1 LSSVTPFQGVEP
13 AKSIQGS
20 PSVSN
25 PIIMG
30 VRFRPKLM
38 TEFNVGSGSFS
49 PGANRRG
56 VAQPPSFIDAA
67 DGLVNGQE
75 LPDGAQGPG
84 VLLTADGGRYTG
96 TLFGA
101 KTHGEGELVFTTGMM
116 GYQESLT
123 DPSFA
128 GQVLTFT
135 YPLIGNYGIHQG
147 ASESKSV
154 WPRGV
159 VVRHAMTQPDHR
171 YSIGTVGELLRSHGV
186 PGIENIDTRAITRR
200 VRELGTVLCVFGP
213 QEDEHLLKTRL
224 NTLTSPDL
232 EDLVDEVSID
242 EPVLLNPGALDDLD
256 RPLPRLG
263 ALDCGIKYNILRNLC
278 RHFEVVWCPPNTPFS
293 VLSQDYDIDALFCSN
308 GPGDPA
314 HPGKAAIARETLGAA
329 VRANMPVMGICL
341 GHQLMGLASGLQTYK
356 MRYGHRGAN
365 QPVVDL
371 VTGSVSITSQNH
383 GFAVA
388 DPDAGML
395 AAHPSGACSPPGEN
409 MHGSEVR
416 VRYVNA
422 NDRTVEG
429 LDLVG
434 QPSFTVQFHPEA
446 CPGPHDAAPLF
457 GRFRDIVDAHL
468 GGGV

>member
-1 LSSVTPFQGVEP
+1 
-13 AKSIQGS
+13 
-20 PSVSN
+20 
-25 PIIMG
+25 MG

-38 TEFNVGSGSFS
+38 SEVNLGSGSFC

-56 VAQPPSFIDAA
+56 VDTPPSFFDAA
-67 DGLVNGQE
+67 DHLAQGTS
-75 LPDGAQGPG
+75 LPSGASGPG

-101 KTHGEGELVFTTGMM
+101 QQHGEGELVFTTGMM

-135 YPLIGNYGIHQG
+135 YPLIGNYGVHEG
-147 ASESKSV
+147 ASESGAV

-159 VVRHAMTQPDHR
+159 VVRHAMKQPDHR
-171 YSIGTVGELLRSHGV
+171 FSIGTVDELLRSHGV
-186 PGIENIDTRAITRR
+186 PGIENIDTRSITRR

-213 QEDEHLLKTRL
+213 EDDEALLKARL
-224 NTLTSPDL
+224 QSLTSPEL
-232 EDLVDEVSID
+232 EDLVEEVSID
-242 EPVLLNPGALDDLD
+242 APVVLNPGALDDLN

-278 RHFEVVWCPPNTPFS
+278 EHFEVVWCPPSTSFETLTESYN
-293 VLSQDYDIDALFCSN
+293 IDALFCSN

-314 HPGKAAIARETLGAA
+314 HPGKATMARHTLAAA
-329 VRANMPVMGICL
+329 VRAKMPVMGICL

-371 VTGSVSITSQNH
+371 VHGTVAITSQNH

-409 MHGSEVR
+409 TLGAEVK

-429 LDLVG
+429 LDIVG
-434 QPSFTVQFHPEA
+434 HPSFTVQFHPEA

-457 GRFRDIVDAHL
+457 KRFRDIVDEHL
-468 GGGV
+468 GGGR

>member
-1 LSSVTPFQGVEP
+1 MSELDVQTG
-13 AKSIQGS
+13 
-20 PSVSN
+20 
-25 PIIMG
+25 
-30 VRFRPKLM
+30 
-38 TEFNVGSGSFS
+38 TFS
-49 PGANRRG
+49 PGRNQRG
-56 VAQPPSFIDAA
+56 VSDAPAFLDAA
-67 DGLVNGQE
+67 DGLLHGVD
-75 LPDGAQGPG
+75 LPPPANGPG
-84 VLLTADGGRYTG
+84 VLLTADGGRYCG

-101 KTHGEGELVFTTGMM
+101 QGHGEGELVFTTGMM

-135 YPLIGNYGIHQG
+135 YPLIGNYGIHAG
-147 ASESKSV
+147 VSESAGV

-159 VVRHAMTQPDHR
+159 VVRHAMHQPDHR
-171 YSIGTVGELLRSHGV
+171 HSIATVADLLRLHNV
-186 PGIENIDTRAITRR
+186 PGIEGIDTRAITRR

-213 QEDEHLLKTRL
+213 EAEEELLQHRL
-224 NTLTSPDL
+224 KQLTSPDL
-232 EDLVDEVSID
+232 EDLVDQVSLSNAII
-242 EPVLLNPGALDDLD
+242 LNPGALDALD
-256 RPLPRLG
+256 HPLPRLG
-263 ALDCGIKYNILRNLC
+263 VLDCGIKYNILRNLC
-278 RHFEVVWCPPNTPFS
+278 LHFEVVWCPPETP
-293 VLSQDYDIDALFCSN
+293 YDVMVHEYQVDALFCSN

-314 HPGKAAIARETLGAA
+314 HPGKATMARNTLAQA
-329 VRANMPVMGICL
+329 VQAKLPVMGICL

-371 VTGSVSITSQNH
+371 KTGLVYITSQNH

-395 AAHPSGACSPPGEN
+395 AAHPSGACSPPAAN
-409 MHGSEVR
+409 QHGAEV
-416 VRYVNA
+416 VVSFVNA

-457 GRFRDIVDAHL
+457 KQFREIVDGTL
-468 GGGV
+468 GGGN

>member
-1 LSSVTPFQGVEP
+1 MS
-13 AKSIQGS
+13 KDGS
-20 PSVSN
+20 QY
-25 PIIMG
+25 
-30 VRFRPKLM
+30 
-38 TEFNVGSGSFS
+38 GSFS
-49 PGANRRG
+49 PGSRCRG
-56 VAQPPSFIDAA
+56 VGTTPTFFDAA
-67 DGLVNGQE
+67 DGLVYGEE
-75 LPDGAQGPG
+75 LPPSASGEGI
-84 VLLTADGGRYTG
+84 LLTADGGRYEG
-96 TLFGA
+96 SLFGA
-101 KTHGEGELVFTTGMM
+101 ETHGEGELVFTTGMM

-147 ASESKSV
+147 KSESSSV

-171 YSIGTVGELLRSHGV
+171 DSIATIGELMRLHGV
-186 PGIENIDTRAITRR
+186 PGIEGIDTRSITRR

-213 QEDEHLLKTRL
+213 KDSEQQLNTRL
-224 NTLTSPDL
+224 QQLTSPDL
-232 EDLVDEVSID
+232 EDLVDEVSINLPVILNEGAVD
-242 EPVLLNPGALDDLD
+242 ELN

-278 RHFEVVWCPPNTPFS
+278 RHFEVVWCPPNTDFTT
-293 VLSQDYDIDALFCSN
+293 LKNDYQIDALFCSN

-314 HPGKAAIARETLGAA
+314 HSGMASDAKNTLAAA
-329 VRANMPVMGICL
+329 VKDHMPVMGICL

-365 QPVVDL
+365 QPVIDL
-371 VTGSVSITSQNH
+371 ADGTVLITSQNH

-388 DPDAGML
+388 DPESGML
-395 AAHPSGACSPPGEN
+395 AAHPSGACSQLVEN
-409 MHGSEVR
+409 QHGAEVK

-429 LDLVG
+429 LDIVDH
-434 QPSFTVQFHPEA
+434 PSFTVQFHPEA
-446 CPGPHDAAPLF
+446 CPGPNDAAPLF
-457 GRFRDIVDAHL
+457 ERFREIVDSHL
-468 GGGV
+468 GDGL

>member
-1 LSSVTPFQGVEP
+1 MS
-13 AKSIQGS
+13 KDGS
-20 PSVSN
+20 RN
-25 PIIMG
+25 
-30 VRFRPKLM
+30 
-38 TEFNVGSGSFS
+38 GSFS
-49 PGANRRG
+49 PGSRCRG
-56 VAQPPSFIDAA
+56 VSTAPTFFDAA
-67 DGLVNGQE
+67 DGLVSGAE
-75 LPDGAQGPG
+75 LPPSANGEGI
-84 VLLTADGGRYTG
+84 LLTADGGRYEG
-96 TLFGA
+96 SLFGA
-101 KTHGEGELVFTTGMM
+101 ETHGEGELVFTTGMM

-147 ASESKSV
+147 KSESSSV

-171 YSIGTVGELLRSHGV
+171 DSIATIGELMRLHGV
-186 PGIENIDTRAITRR
+186 PGIEGIDTRSITRR

-213 QEDEHLLKTRL
+213 KDAEQQLNARL
-224 NTLTSPDL
+224 QQMTSPDL
-232 EDLVDEVSID
+232 EDLVDEVSINSAV
-242 EPVLLNPGALDDLD
+242 VLNEGAVDVLN

-278 RHFEVVWCPPNTPFS
+278 RHFEVVWCPPNTDFNT
-293 VLSQDYDIDALFCSN
+293 LKNNYQIDALFCSN

-314 HPGKAAIARETLGAA
+314 HSGMASDAKNTLAAA
-329 VRANMPVMGICL
+329 VKDHMPVMGICL

-365 QPVVDL
+365 QPVIDL
-371 VTGSVSITSQNH
+371 ADGTVLITSQNH

-388 DPDAGML
+388 DPDSGML
-395 AAHPSGACSPPGEN
+395 AAHPSGACSQLAEN
-409 MHGSEVR
+409 QHGAEVK

-429 LDLVG
+429 LDIVDH
-434 QPSFTVQFHPEA
+434 PSFTVQFHPEA
-446 CPGPHDAAPLF
+446 CPGPNDAAPLF
-457 GRFRDIVDAHL
+457 QRFREIVDSHL
-468 GGGV
+468 GGGL